1 VGGNSATD
9 DEWGEDSI
17 ESDTDYNSGDG
28 MGSNTGASSGGQLG
42 DYDDTR
48 FATGRWLGPFHELV
62 HQHPHS
68 GPPPLLPA
76 RRRRMQSLAQEAEG
90 ARFDLR
96 RRRQRRPLRPLPAAG
111 TGSASVGEVPPRPS
125 PARHGRPKGP
135 LQGPLP
141 RTQRPRRR
149 RCRRQ
154 GATRR
159 MSPRA

>member
-1 VGGNSATD
+1 MGGNSATD

-68 GPPPLLPA
+68 GPPQLLPA

-96 RRRQRRPLRPLPAAG
+96 GKVWKPVGSELEEARIEQEYQDYQRYGR
-111 TGSASVGEVPPRPS
+111 SVGTREGVGGPPPGRS
-125 PARHGRPKGP
+125 ARAP
-135 LQGPLP
+135 
-141 RTQRPRRR
+141 
-149 RCRRQ
+149 
-154 GATRR
+154 
-159 MSPRA
+159 